1 MEEKKGEWEWK
12 ESDSAQRT
20 ALKIRICW
28 ACEAFIYH
36 ISPSNLGV
44 LISKLSA
51 ILSDISA
58 QYFTAVSRR
67 LKAFPVSVGRCFK
80 PHANGHK
87 IWVVMGRKNEIQ
99 AAETLESRWE
109 GSLEKRVCARVR
121 GHINVAPCHIFFL
134 CLNNSQVQEVGI
146 EGILRSLQV
155 SRFIRLWRS
164 VNHRHAEQKRNVWS
178 ESHQLPSLKPTTANV
193 LPTPEPGAGHKLWL
207 FDQYYSNST
216 DTWSFSVLPWQ
227 NGKIMEKNR
236 GYIFRFSCC
245 FLI

>member
-1 MEEKKGEWEWK
+1 MKKKKRKREWEWK

-58 QYFTAVSRR
+58 QYFAAVLWC
-67 LKAFPVSVGRCFK
+67 LKAFPVSVGRCFR

-87 IWVVMGRKNEIQ
+87 IWVVMGWKNAIQ
-99 AAETLESRWE
+99 AAETLERRWE
-109 GSLEKRVCARVR
+109 GSLEWSSYVCACDT
-121 GHINVAPCHIFFL
+121 NVAPCHIFFL
-134 CLNNSQVQEVGI
+134 RLKSSQVQEVGI
-146 EGILRSLQV
+146 EGILRLLQV

-164 VNHRHAEQKRNVWS
+164 VNLRHAEQKRNILERKSDSQV
-178 ESHQLPSLKPTTANV
+178 
-193 LPTPEPGAGHKLWL
+193 
-207 FDQYYSNST
+207 
-216 DTWSFSVLPWQ
+216 
-227 NGKIMEKNR
+227 
-236 GYIFRFSCC
+236 
-245 FLI
+245 